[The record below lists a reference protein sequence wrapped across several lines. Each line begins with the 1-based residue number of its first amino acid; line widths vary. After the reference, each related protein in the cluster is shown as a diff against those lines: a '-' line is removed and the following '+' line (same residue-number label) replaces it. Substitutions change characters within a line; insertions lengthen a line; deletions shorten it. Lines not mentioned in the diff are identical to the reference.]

1 MLDGLDGLDG
11 ISLNRL
17 TTRSP
22 YGDKKILDLAW
33 PGLQLVECVLLW
45 AYFFSKCHFRNTLMV
60 SHISDVSDV
69 GNVGDDGEK
78 LFWLLWAISD
88 HFSLLYDFVHFG
100 QFCGHFCYD
109 ELMMN

>member
-1 MLDGLDGLDG
+1 
-11 ISLNRL
+11 
-17 TTRSP
+17 
-22 YGDKKILDLAW
+22 
-33 PGLQLVECVLLW
+33 
-45 AYFFSKCHFRNTLMV
+45 MV

>member
-1 MLDGLDGLDG
+1 MGLFFFKV
-11 ISLNRL
+11 SLQKHPN
-17 TTRSP
+17 
-22 YGDKKILDLAW
+22 G
-33 PGLQLVECVLLW
+33 
-45 AYFFSKCHFRNTLMV
+45 H